1 MNLDVSSL
9 IQGIILLGAGALT
22 PYLLKIESRLKRLE
36 TKDEQRDKDEK
47 KIDKLFDKIDE
58 LKTMVMNLQNLVTT
72 HISTDNLEKS
82 EIHTLLADLKK
93 EVEDQLNIKINKQ

>member
-22 PYLLKIESRLKRLE
+22 PYLLKVESRLKRLE
-36 TKDEQRDKDEK
+36 TKDEQRDKDQQ

-58 LKTMVMNLQNLVTT
+58 LKTMIMNLQNLVTT
-72 HISTDNLEKS
+72 HISTDNLEKQD
-82 EIHTLLADLKK
+82 IHNLLADLKK
-93 EVEDQLNIKINKQ
+93 EVEESLAK

>member
-1 MNLDVSSL
+1 MNLDITSL

-22 PYLLKIESRLKRLE
+22 PYLLKVESRLKRLE

-72 HISTDNLEKS
+72 HIATDSNEKLTIHNLLDE
-82 EIHTLLADLKK
+82 LKK
-93 EVEDQLNIKINKQ
+93 EVEDSLKN